1 MPISENLKGSVFM
14 AVAMAG
20 FTLSDAISKTL
31 FSSMGMGEMMALRG
45 VFASALIALLAWSRG
60 AFADPR
66 QLAHPMVVL
75 RVAAECLATIAF
87 FAGLERLP
95 LPVVTA
101 IMQAL
106 PLAITAGAALA
117 FGEQVGWRRWSA
129 ILVGFA
135 GVLLIVKPGTGGFTA
150 ASLYVLLCVALVAVR
165 DLATRR
171 VPASIPTM
179 AVSAVTAPAV
189 MATGAAYAAIE
200 GGWVMPGPAGIGL
213 LAISAVLL
221 LIGYQFII
229 LAMRTGDV
237 SFVAPF
243 RYTALV
249 WALVLGVVV
258 FAMVPDRLTLIG
270 SAIVVVSGLYML
282 WRERLRR
289 HPVAAETV
297 AGSVPADG
305 L

>member
-1 MPISENLKGSVFM
+1 VPISENLKGSVFM

-189 MATGAAYAAIE
+189 MATGATYAAIE

-297 AGSVPADG
+297 AASVPADG